1 MKKIF
6 LKPILIFILL
16 FPSIYIFCQNTLSGK
31 IIDNNKEAVIGA
43 SLKINKL
50 SLASS
55 TNLDGEFSISNVP
68 NGSHDLVISAVGYKT
83 LSQSITINSNLELN
97 FTIYEDVKL
106 LDEAVVIGYG
116 TARTKDLTG
125 SAVAVSE
132 DKFLKGSLAT
142 PEQLIMGKVP
152 GLKVTSND
160 GAPGSGSTMRIR
172 GGTSINASNDPLIVI
187 DGVPIDNGGI
197 AGAANPLSLINPNDI
212 ESFVVLKDAS
222 ACAIYG
228 SRAANGVIIITT
240 KKGQDKFSVTVS
252 QKTSLSTIAKYA
264 DVLSGDSLWSLIQ
277 SNGDPDQIA
286 LLGDSNYNT
295 DWQREVFRNA
305 VVNDFNIAVS
315 GKAYRFSYGNRID
328 NGILKRDRFVRNN
341 ISLNLNPSFLD
352 DHFFIESNNKL
363 VQTNS
368 NFSDRGALGA
378 AYFDPTKPVFSSDTS
393 YGGYYEWLQNDGSP
407 NTLSARNPV
416 GLINQKNDV
425 SKVQRYIGN
434 TKLTYKTHFL
444 PELKLVYNAG
454 LDISEGS
461 GTVELESSS
470 AAGYFN
476 EGSFN
481 SYKSFKRNVLSESY
495 FNYNN
500 SKEDKLSY
508 LDITG
513 GFSFQHWK
521 SRSPNLPVYN
531 QLQDSIISPAAEF
544 PFFTENALMSFY
556 ARSIYN
562 LNGKYVFNFA
572 LRRDGSSRFS
582 PQSRWG
588 WFPSASAAW
597 LVNEENFMQSFE
609 NINLLK
615 IRFGYGVTGQQDGIG
630 DYGYISNYYQG
641 NSTAQYIFG
650 DSAYF
655 VFRPNGFDGN
665 LKWEETESF
674 NLGIDYGFFNDKYSG
689 SIDFYQK
696 NTSDLLAAVLVPV
709 GTNFSPSI
717 LSNVGGMTNRGVEFN
732 FNTNLS
738 INKEINLFVNLNAAY
753 NLNKVTKINTI
764 DDSTF
769 LNLFED
775 SSIVDYG
782 IQVGSIGFNN
792 FVQMHNVGYPTFS
805 FLLYEQLYSNGNL
818 IQVGQQA
825 DIDINDDGVIDQ
837 LDLWRPIDA
846 YKDMDSNQVI
856 NQNDLYFANN
866 AAPALTLGAALN
878 LSYKNW
884 YAGISMRA
892 EFGGYIYNSI
902 HSISSTYYATGDKDF
917 INNINN
923 IYYQH
928 EVQTSDQYQRLSDA
942 YLEKA
947 NFFRMDFLN
956 IGYNFQNP
964 SFLPLNNLDVSFSIQ
979 NVFLLT
985 KYSGLD
991 PELGGGIDNNIYP
1004 RPRVFS
1010 LNLNFNF

>member
-1 MKKIF
+1 MNYRLVHIF
-6 LKPILIFILL
+6 LSLFLFFSSEILL
-16 FPSIYIFCQNTLSGK
+16 SQSNLSGK
-31 IIDNNKEAVIGA
+31 VIDVNGESIIGA
-43 SLKINKL
+43 TVRIANL
-50 SLASS
+50 SIGSITDLEGGYYLS
-55 TNLDGEFSISNVP
+55 DIPYGEY
-68 NGSHDLVISAVGYKT
+68 LVEYSAVGFK
-83 LSQSITINSNLELN
+83 SISKNLNLIGDFSIEIILK
-97 FTIYEDVKL
+97 EDIKL

-125 SAVAVSE
+125 SAIVISE
-132 DKFLKGSLAT
+132 DKFLKGSLAS

-160 GAPGSGSTMRIR
+160 GGPGSGSTLRIR

-222 ACAIYG
+222 ACAIFG
-228 SRAANGVIIITT
+228 SRAANGVILITT
-240 KKGQDKFSVTVS
+240 KKGQDKFSITVS

-264 DVLSGDSLWSLIQ
+264 DVLSGDSLWALIQ
-277 SNGDPDQIA
+277 SNGDADQIA
-286 LLGDSNYNT
+286 SLGDSNYNT
-295 DWQREVFRNA
+295 DWQKEIFRNSL
-305 VVNDFNIAVS
+305 VSDFNIAVS
-315 GKAYRFSYGNRID
+315 GKSYRFSYGNRID
-328 NGILKRDRFVRNN
+328 NGILKRDNFIRNN
-341 ISLNLNPSFLD
+341 ISFNLNPSLFD
-352 DHFFIESNNKL
+352 DHLYLESNNKL

-378 AYFDPTKPVFSSDTS
+378 AYFDPTKPVFSNDTA
-393 YGGYYEWLQNDGSP
+393 YGGYYEWLQNDASP

-416 GLINQKNDV
+416 GLINQKNDI

-434 TKLTYKTHFL
+434 TKFSYKTHFL

-454 LDISEGS
+454 LDFSEGS
-461 GTVELESSS
+461 GNVELLSSS
-470 AAGYFN
+470 AAGYFSQGASN
-476 EGSFN
+476 T
-481 SYKSFKRNVLSESY
+481 YRSFKRNFLSEAY
-495 FNYNN
+495 FNFNN

-508 LDITG
+508 LDFTG
-513 GFSFQHWK
+513 GYSYQYWN
-521 SRSPNLPVYN
+521 SNSPNVPVYN
-531 QLQDSIISPAAEF
+531 QAQDSIISPAAEF
-544 PFFTENALMSFY
+544 PFFTENALLSFY
-556 ARSIYN
+556 GRSIYN
-562 LNGKYVFNFA
+562 LKGKYVFNFA

-582 PQSRWG
+582 RESRWG
-588 WFPSASAAW
+588 LFPSASGAW
-597 LVNEENFMQSFE
+597 LVNEEKFMITCE

-615 IRFGYGVTGQQDGIG
+615 IRFGYGITGQQDGIG

-641 NSTAQYIFG
+641 NSTAQYVFG

-665 LKWEETESF
+665 LKWEETKSF
-674 NLGIDYGFFNDKYSG
+674 NLGIDFGFFNDKYSG

-696 NTSDLLAAVLVPV
+696 NTLDLLASVLVPV

-717 LSNVGGMTNRGVEFN
+717 LSNVGGMINKGLEFN
-732 FNTNLS
+732 FNTNFNIGKDLDVY
-738 INKEINLFVNLNAAY
+738 VNLNAAY
-753 NLNKVTKINTI
+753 NRNEVTKINTI

-805 FLLYEQLYSNGNL
+805 FLLYEQQYFNGNL
-818 IQVGQQA
+818 IQIGQQA
-825 DIDINDDGVIDQ
+825 DIDINEDGTIDQ
-837 LDLWRPIDA
+837 NDLWRPVDA

-866 AAPALTLGAALN
+866 AAPSFTLGASLN
-878 LSYKNW
+878 LNYKNW
-884 YAGISMRA
+884 FTSLSMRA

-902 HSISSTYYATGDKDF
+902 HAINSTYYATGDKDF

-923 IYYQH
+923 IYYQNQ
-928 EVQTSDQYQRLSDA
+928 VQSSNQYQRLSDA

-947 NFFRMDFLN
+947 DFFRMDFLN
-956 IGYNFQNP
+956 FGYSFQNP
-964 SFLPLNNLDVSFSIQ
+964 SFLPVLNIDMSISVQ
-979 NVFLLT
+979 NVFILT
-985 KYSGLD
+985 KYSGID
-991 PELGGGIDNNIYP
+991 PELAGGIDNNIYP

-1010 LNLNFNF
+1010 LNLKFNF